1 MCEDKF
7 PLLDRRR
14 LFTARVLKWLP
25 GITLMIVLA
34 IGHAAFFKMSG
45 YAQVPEYRLN
55 YVLVCRYL
63 GCEGPEYENYDE
75 LRTRELVIRSHP
87 DELKAL
93 LVDALLLSIGT
104 FRWAFPGLKLQSYDV
119 HDEVVASR
127 TLKVYEYLGG
137 EMRGLKWMPAE
148 TEVRLS
154 LEVIDPG
161 NDAFRY
167 QLEVVRF

>member
-1 MCEDKF
+1 
-7 PLLDRRR
+7 
-14 LFTARVLKWLP
+14 
-25 GITLMIVLA
+25 
-34 IGHAAFFKMSG
+34 MSV
-45 YAQVPEYRLN
+45 YAQVPEYRPT
-55 YVLVCRYL
+55 YILVCRYL
-63 GCEGPEYENYDE
+63 GCEVPEYANYDE
-75 LRTRELVIRSHP
+75 LRIRELVIRNHP

-93 LVDALLLSIGT
+93 LVDAILLNSGP
-104 FRWAFPGLKLQSYDV
+104 FRQTFPGLKLQSYDV

-127 TLKVYEYLGG
+127 ILKVYEYLGG

-167 QLEVVRF
+167 QLEVVRL

>member
-1 MCEDKF
+1 
-7 PLLDRRR
+7 
-14 LFTARVLKWLP
+14 
-25 GITLMIVLA
+25 MIVLA
-34 IGHAAFFKMSG
+34 IGQPAFFNMSV
-45 YAQVPEYRLN
+45 YAQVPEYRPN

-63 GCEGPEYENYDE
+63 GCEVPEYENYDE
-75 LRTRELVIRSHP
+75 LRTRKLVIRSHP

-93 LVDALLLSIGT
+93 LVDAILLNSGPFRQT
-104 FRWAFPGLKLQSYDV
+104 FPSLKLQSYDV
-119 HDEVVASR
+119 HDEIVASR
-127 TLKVYEYLGG
+127 ILKVYEYLGG

-167 QLEVVRF
+167 QLDVVRL

>member
-1 MCEDKF
+1 M
-7 PLLDRRR
+7 
-14 LFTARVLKWLP
+14 
-25 GITLMIVLA
+25 
-34 IGHAAFFKMSG
+34 
-45 YAQVPEYRLN
+45 
-55 YVLVCRYL
+55 
-63 GCEGPEYENYDE
+63 
-75 LRTRELVIRSHP
+75 
-87 DELKAL
+87 
-93 LVDALLLSIGT
+93 VDAILLNSWP
-104 FRWAFPGLKLQSYDV
+104 FRQTFPGLKLQSYDV

-127 TLKVYEYLGG
+127 ILKVYEYLGG

>member
-1 MCEDKF
+1 
-7 PLLDRRR
+7 
-14 LFTARVLKWLP
+14 
-25 GITLMIVLA
+25 MIVLA
-34 IGHAAFFKMSG
+34 IGQPAFFNMSV
-45 YAQVPEYRLN
+45 YAQVPEYRPN

-63 GCEGPEYENYDE
+63 GCEVPEYENYDE
-75 LRTRELVIRSHP
+75 LRTRKLVIRSHP

-93 LVDALLLSIGT
+93 LVDAILLNSGP
-104 FRWAFPGLKLQSYDV
+104 FRQTFPGMNLQSYDV

-127 TLKVYEYLGG
+127 RLKVYEYLGG

-167 QLEVVRF
+167 QLDVVRL